1 MTRRIA
7 VVLLAAAPLLLA
19 GCGQSDTGSGSSGQ
33 GSGGAC
39 TYTPTGDA
47 ARKVDLPPSD
57 PSPATSLKISTNRG
71 VITATL
77 DGSNTPCTANSF
89 TSLAKQGYFDG
100 TTCHRLTTQGIFV
113 LQCGDP
119 TGTGSGGPGYAFDDE
134 LTGQETYPA
143 GTLAM
148 ANSGQDTNGSQFFPR
163 VRRHVAATQLHGV
176 REDRPARSPGHRG
189 RRQGGHHGRWARRG
203 AQGGRGHHV
212 GIQEGREAPR
222 PGPARPRT
230 RSRVR
235 GPYREARGVGS
246 RSRHTND
253 GVRPRGMS
261 RWQALLRCPRSA
273 RGPDASPPDEHAIRP
288 CGRPCE
294 VCAVTAPGLSSPSPE
309 QGCRGRP

>member
-148 ANSGQDTNGSQFFPR
+148 ANSGQDTNGSQFFLVYADTSLPPSYT
-163 VRRHVAATQLHGV
+163 VFGKIDPH
-176 REDRPARSPGHRG
+176 G
-189 RRQGGHHGRWARRG
+189 RR
-203 AQGGRGHHV
+203 V
-212 GIQEGREAPR
+212 VEGVAKA
-222 PGPARPRT
+222 GT
-230 RSRVR
+230 
-235 GPYREARGVGS
+235 
-246 RSRHTND
+246 TD
-253 GVRPRGMS
+253 G
-261 RWQALLRCPRSA
+261 
-273 RGPDASPPDEHAIRP
+273 GPD
-288 CGRPCE
+288 G
-294 VCAVTAPGLSSPSPE
+294 APKEDVVITSVK
-309 QGCRGRP
+309 

>member
-148 ANSGQDTNGSQFFPR
+148 ANSGADTNGSQFFLVYADTSLPPSYT
-163 VRRHVAATQLHGV
+163 VFGKIDPH
-176 REDRPARSPGHRG
+176 G
-189 RRQGGHHGRWARRG
+189 RR
-203 AQGGRGHHV
+203 V
-212 GIQEGREAPR
+212 VEGVAKA
-222 PGPARPRT
+222 GT
-230 RSRVR
+230 
-235 GPYREARGVGS
+235 
-246 RSRHTND
+246 TD
-253 GVRPRGMS
+253 G
-261 RWQALLRCPRSA
+261 
-273 RGPDASPPDEHAIRP
+273 GPD
-288 CGRPCE
+288 G
-294 VCAVTAPGLSSPSPE
+294 APKEDVVITSVK
-309 QGCRGRP
+309 